1 MNNYLKAGL
10 LNIFNNIGLSLF
22 TLRTLQHLYFFL
34 HIVLVLIISKN
45 TLYIIHKSKWCYFIH
60 LIVLHK
66 QLLNGINFFMC
77 ITGNVINWK
86 NA

>member
-10 LNIFNNIGLSLF
+10 LNLFNNIGLSFF

-34 HIVLVLIISKN
+34 HTILVLIISN
-45 TLYIIHKSKWCYFIH
+45 NNDIFNNIIHKSKWCYFIH

-66 QLLNGINFFMC
+66 QLLKWNKLFH
-77 ITGNVINWK
+77 VYNWK
-86 NA
+86 CN